1 METDCA
7 MIVTALANADNDLSQ
22 VSRII
27 EDCRVYL
34 RSFNSFVIRHI
45 YREAN
50 GVAQRLAHV
59 ANFSRS
65 FDFWIEVTPSII
77 EDVLYEDGCIYTRGI
92 GITSP
97 SVYTWPRLYN

>member
-1 METDCA
+1 MGQCKAALSRHLEHVDSAIHVVVKFCRAEILMAIHHGWDNLIMETDCA

-22 VSRII
+22 VSQII

-50 GVAQRLAHV
+50 GVAQ
-59 ANFSRS
+59 
-65 FDFWIEVTPSII
+65 
-77 EDVLYEDGCIYTRGI
+77 
-92 GITSP
+92 
-97 SVYTWPRLYN
+97 